1 LLSPEV
7 RLRHEIGITAK
18 LWPRTIA
25 FSGSSTVRLK
35 WFESSGWIVWIT
47 SRR

>member
-1 LLSPEV
+1 MAYEL
-7 RLRHEIGITAK
+7 
-18 LWPRTIA
+18 PRTIA

-35 WFESSGWIVWIT
+35 WWLMSGCTDSIT

>member
-1 LLSPEV
+1 MA
-7 RLRHEIGITAK
+7 RFDHEIVMTANE
-18 LWPRTIA
+18 WPRTTA

-35 WFESSGWIVWIT
+35 WFDSSGWMFSIT